1 MNYALVAYPLS
12 RDYRQKLEST
22 LGYVPQYLTVAEL
35 RREPLGQL
43 LRRLRKLNARC
54 LVMPLEDVNSR
65 ALLPILC
72 GLAAISN
79 AKHLE
84 IVQPDLSR
92 KPLSRMSAL
101 GSLVQG
107 AFASISGFTAAFRCN
122 RELDKLLSESRQ
134 QAAKGEGEVLYLKT
148 NLWFGVKAGGSV
160 GHVAGVVNALVRRG
174 RKVRFLSAEPPV
186 MVDSSVEFQPIAPP
200 AVYGLPSELNL
211 YRFQRIFQS
220 QALEIVKG
228 RKIAM
233 IYQRLSLAN
242 YAGVALSRLLRVPLV
257 IEYNG
262 SEAWVQKN
270 WGRPLRYHN
279 LAVKAEDAC
288 LRHAHAV
295 VTISDVLRDELIE
308 RGVAPE
314 RIATYPNC
322 IEPAVF
328 DPARF
333 SSVEKDE
340 IRRSYGIDPQALV
353 VTFIGTFGQWHGVEV
368 LAKAIR
374 QLVNE
379 SAELLERKKVHFMLI
394 GDGLKFSQVQEELAG
409 EKYQAFVTL
418 TGLIPQDQAPSHLF
432 ASDILVSPHIPNED
446 GSRFF
451 GSPTKLFEYMA
462 MEKPIIASDLDQ
474 IGEVLRGSPH
484 ISRLKVGDSLPR
496 EAMAIL
502 TQPGSVAELADSIR
516 YLLDNPQQHSMLG
529 IAARKEALSRYTWD
543 RHVVHILEV
552 LERSVAGER

>member
-12 RDYRQKLEST
+12 RDYRQKLESA

-35 RREPLGQL
+35 RREPLGPL
-43 LRRLRKLNARC
+43 VRRLRGLGAQS
-54 LVMPLEDVNSR
+54 LVMPLEDVNSK

-72 GLAAISN
+72 GLAALSD
-79 AKHLE
+79 ARRLE

-92 KPLSRMSAL
+92 RRLSRLRAI
-101 GSLVQG
+101 GALVQAG
-107 AFASISGFTAAFRCN
+107 FASIGGFVAAFLCS
-122 RELDKLLSESRQ
+122 RELDRLLAAPRQ
-134 QAAKGEGEVLYLKT
+134 QAAQREGETLYLKT

-174 RKVRFLSAEPPV
+174 RKVCFLSAEPPI
-186 MVDSSVEFQPIAPP
+186 MVDDSVEFRPVAPP
-200 AVYGLPSELNL
+200 AIYGMPSELNL
-211 YRFQRIFQS
+211 YRFQRMFQR

-228 RKIAM
+228 RRVAM

-242 YAGVALSRLLRVPLV
+242 HAGVELSRRLGVPLV

-262 SEAWVQKN
+262 SEAWVQKH
-270 WGRPLRYHN
+270 WGRPLRYHD

-288 LRHAHAV
+288 LRHAHTV
-295 VTISDVLRDELIE
+295 VTISEVLREELIA

-333 SSVEKDE
+333 SPAETAE
-340 IRRSYGIDPQALV
+340 LRRGYGIDPQAQL

-368 LAKAIR
+368 FARAIR
-374 QLVNE
+374 LLVDE
-379 SAELLERKKVHFMLI
+379 ASGLLQRERVHFMLV
-394 GDGLKFSQVQEELAG
+394 GDGLKFAEVQAALA
-409 EKYQAFVTL
+409 EAPYSRHVTL
-418 TGLIPQDQAPSHLF
+418 TGLVPQDQAPLHLA
-432 ASDILVSPHIPNED
+432 ASDILVSPHVPNAD

-462 MEKPIIASDLDQ
+462 MAKPIVASDLDQ
-474 IGEVLRGSPH
+474 IGDIFRGSPRV
-484 ISRLKVGDSLPR
+484 SGLARDSALPQG
-496 EAMAIL
+496 AMALL
-502 TQPGSVAELADSIR
+502 TEPGSAEELAHGIR
-516 YLLDNPQQHSMLG
+516 LLLENRHWHERLG
-529 IAARKEALSRYTWD
+529 IAAREEALSRYTWD
-543 RHVVHILEV
+543 HHVGCIFDV
-552 LERSVAGER
+552 LDKSAEES